1 MFDKLEL
8 IKKKYLQNQKK
19 ILENPKNFQNINL
32 LKEMNKLQKIVF
44 AYEEYIQLKK
54 EYKTIQ
60 KTLSQTNDK
69 ILEEEIIQLAETE
82 KNNLIIK
89 IKNKTN
95 QLKKLLYPEQYNA
108 EDKQDVIVE
117 IKKGIG
123 GQEANLFVSD
133 LFRAYKK
140 YIEYKKWKLEII
152 NLLSTSKEGISSV
165 EFVINGKNVFYYL
178 KYESGIHRV
187 QRIPKTENKGRI
199 HTSTVKILVIP
210 NNNHQKIEINWNDIR
225 VDTFNASGPGGQSVN
240 TTKSAVRLTHLPTGI
255 SSSCQIAKSQHD
267 NKEKAFQL
275 LTNKIY
281 YQQQSEQKQKQN
293 QIKKDLIGKSDRS
306 EKIRTYDYPNNKIT
320 DHRINLSIYQL
331 NEFMEGNIDLII
343 KPLIDEFQKQK
354 WKDNF

>member
-95 QLKKLLYPEQYNA
+95 QLEKLLYPEQYNA

-123 GQEANLFVSD
+123 GQE
-133 LFRAYKK
+133 
-140 YIEYKKWKLEII
+140 
-152 NLLSTSKEGISSV
+152 
-165 EFVINGKNVFYYL
+165 
-178 KYESGIHRV
+178 
-187 QRIPKTENKGRI
+187 
-199 HTSTVKILVIP
+199 
-210 NNNHQKIEINWNDIR
+210 
-225 VDTFNASGPGGQSVN
+225 
-240 TTKSAVRLTHLPTGI
+240 
-255 SSSCQIAKSQHD
+255 
-267 NKEKAFQL
+267 
-275 LTNKIY
+275 
-281 YQQQSEQKQKQN
+281 
-293 QIKKDLIGKSDRS
+293 
-306 EKIRTYDYPNNKIT
+306 
-320 DHRINLSIYQL
+320 
-331 NEFMEGNIDLII
+331 
-343 KPLIDEFQKQK
+343 
-354 WKDNF
+354 